1 MKKEKQNWI
10 EFEYDTPGY
19 DIIEAVNT
27 ALKDSGLEF
36 VADEKQRDDFHYDLV
51 ETGMENDTELTF
63 DNQPNWLPLENFSE
77 KYPNQINC
85 CDFMHMGRVGGIN
98 LYKNRVSRGY
108 INIDSEG
115 NCYLYCSGTYLQIN
129 DESAIRRQS

>member
-1 MKKEKQNWI
+1 LH
-10 EFEYDTPGY
+10 G
-19 DIIEAVNT
+19 
-27 ALKDSGLEF
+27 ALGKFDSSPRLCGITRYLN
-36 VADEKQRDDFHYDLV
+36 
-51 ETGMENDTELTF
+51 MENKMELTF

-115 NCYLYCSGTYLQIN
+115 YCYAYCSGTYLQIN